1 MKRLV
6 IFHPAG
12 LGDFLLDLHN
22 LRQLIRSDLSPR
34 SFTYVCNEVAKP
46 LIQFLGLDRVLDIYY
61 LSYPSIKLIDFYN
74 LISTSRKVENIF
86 VLGGMNLRKIGNL
99 KLFTSNKV
107 NFFGTLQDYP
117 YECIEKIR
125 PNRGLYKY
133 IEGPKENSHRIVENF
148 NLFKSQRLVNNA
160 DFYIDSIFL
169 NSSLERLTALFSNSF
184 NEPFIVVH
192 TGLVERKTYKTMSL
206 DYWKNLLLE
215 LLNNF
220 GQKIVIIGSKF
231 EKKNIDSILTHV
243 NAGRILNYCGKTDL
257 LETMCLISQ
266 SEMVLGVDGGMAHL
280 AAFLKK
286 KLVVIFGPTN
296 PHNVSPVGT
305 DGFIISY
312 PVECSPC
319 YFSKNY
325 YRCPYGRKCLNDLDT
340 NLIID
345 VINSVIMQQDFI
357 YNKIENYVVQK
368 IPTYKSLGKLL
379 Q

>member
-1 MKRLV
+1 MKRLA

-46 LIQFLGLDRVLDIYY
+46 LIQFIGLDRVLDIYY
-61 LSYPSIKLIDFYN
+61 LSYPSIKLIDFYT

-107 NFFGTLQDYP
+107 KFFGTLQDYP
-117 YECIEKIR
+117 YECIDKIR
-125 PNRGLYKY
+125 PNRGLYEY

-169 NSSLERLTALFSNSF
+169 NSSLEGLTPLFSNSF

-220 GQKIVIIGSKF
+220 GQKIVVIGSKF

-243 NAGRILNYCGKTDL
+243 NAGRVLNYCGKTDL

-286 KLVVIFGPTN
+286 KLVVLFGPTN

-325 YRCPYGRKCLNDLDT
+325 YQCPYGRKCLNDLDT